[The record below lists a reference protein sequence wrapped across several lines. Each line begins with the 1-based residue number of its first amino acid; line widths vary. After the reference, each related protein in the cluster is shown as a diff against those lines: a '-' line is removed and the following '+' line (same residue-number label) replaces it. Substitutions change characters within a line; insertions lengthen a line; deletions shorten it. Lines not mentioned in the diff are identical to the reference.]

1 MDVARARLGRMGEEN
16 RTMDAQ
22 TNEALAAVL
31 QLLAKLYRFPADDAT
46 VSALQ
51 ELATQTSRR
60 TAEHA
65 LDTGRD
71 RSTDGEGDA
80 AGGDPFMQ
88 DKDFAE
94 GVRMFAG
101 SFESSEPAAA
111 RLAAKNDF
119 HKLFVGPLT
128 LLAAP
133 WSTVYLDGG
142 MLFGPTE
149 HEVREEFHRQ
159 GFDIP
164 EGTREP
170 CDHIAYE
177 LQFLAEMHK
186 RATGLATAG
195 IAPDPHGASASSAPQ
210 PEALGI
216 AREFR
221 RRFVDPWAADFLAKV
236 GAGARA
242 DTYRGLAL
250 MTRGALRV
258 EEGALEAALRAA

>member
-1 MDVARARLGRMGEEN
+1 MDVE
-16 RTMDAQ
+16 

-46 VSALQ
+46 V
-51 ELATQTSRR
+51 LAFQGLVS
-60 TAEHA
+60 E
-65 LDTGRD
+65 G
-71 RSTDGEGDA
+71 DGEAD
-80 AGGDPFMQ
+80 DPFMR
-88 DKDFAE
+88 DADFAR
-94 GVRMFAG
+94 GARMFAE
-101 SFESSEPAAA
+101 SFGGDDARADAAK
-111 RLAAKNDF
+111 LMAKNDF

-186 RATGLATAG
+186 RAAG
-195 IAPDPHGASASSAPQ
+195 MGCADGSGAL
-210 PEALGI
+210 EA
-216 AREFR
+216 ARTFR
-221 RRFVDPWAADFLAKV
+221 RRFVDPWVPDFLAKV
-236 GAGARA
+236 EAGARVG
-242 DTYRGLAL
+242 TYRGLAL

-258 EEGALEAALRAA
+258 EEGALRPGK